1 MPQALQNAASRE
13 TSAPQLGHFVT
24 PFICLMFSL
33 HSNISAFSTILA
45 SSVAAVSSSG
55 LLTVTNQYQGISGKT
70 TKGEITTYIEKKTWG
85 LFWKRVDIGEPNNEW
100 YDVIYNYVY
109 AGDHTFQ
116 LPSKGTYRITVVYVI
131 SGSGGAPDTITRTI
145 KKTY

>member
-1 MPQALQNAASRE
+1 MIKKRRNLFIMLVVIVLMLSATVGVIGAS
-13 TSAPQLGHFVT
+13 
-24 PFICLMFSL
+24 
-33 HSNISAFSTILA
+33 SNGTRFNNTILA

-55 LLTVTNQYQGISGKT
+55 LLTVTNQYQGIPGKT

-100 YDVIYNYVY
+100 YDVYTI
-109 AGDHTFQ
+109 TFMPAITRSSCHQ
-116 LPSKGTYRITVVYVI
+116 KGSYRITVVYVI

>member
-1 MPQALQNAASRE
+1 MIKKRRNLFIMLVVIVLMLSATVGVIVAS
-13 TSAPQLGHFVT
+13 
-24 PFICLMFSL
+24 
-33 HSNISAFSTILA
+33 SNGTRFNNTILA

-100 YDVIYNYVY
+100 YDVISYGLVLSSLTEPVPES
-109 AGDHTFQ
+109 G
-116 LPSKGTYRITVVYVI
+116 ITAFRGWSLLSAVN
-131 SGSGGAPDTITRTI
+131 
-145 KKTY
+145 

>member
-1 MPQALQNAASRE
+1 MFKKRRN
-13 TSAPQLGHFVT
+13 
-24 PFICLMFSL
+24 PFILLTAVILMLSAAVGEIVAS
-33 HSNISAFSTILA
+33 SNETCFNNTILA

-55 LLTVTNQYQGISGKT
+55 LLTVTNQYQGIPGKT

-109 AGDHTFQ
+109 VGDHTFQ
-116 LPSKGTYRITVVYVI
+116 LPSKGAYRITVVYVI
-131 SGSGGAPDTITRTI
+131 SGSGGAPDTVTRTI
-145 KKTY
+145 NKTY

>member
-1 MPQALQNAASRE
+1 MIKKRRNLFIMLVVIVLMLSATVGVIVAS
-13 TSAPQLGHFVT
+13 
-24 PFICLMFSL
+24 
-33 HSNISAFSTILA
+33 SNGTRFNNTILA

-100 YDVIYNYVY
+100 YD
-109 AGDHTFQ
+109 HTFQ

>member
-1 MPQALQNAASRE
+1 MSFERNDFTNGAALQKER
-13 TSAPQLGHFVT
+13 LYKFR
-24 PFICLMFSL
+24 
-33 HSNISAFSTILA
+33 
-45 SSVAAVSSSG
+45 
-55 LLTVTNQYQGISGKT
+55 
-70 TKGEITTYIEKKTWG
+70 IEKKTWG

>member
-1 MPQALQNAASRE
+1 MIKKRRNLFIMLVVIVLMLSTTVGVIIAS
-13 TSAPQLGHFVT
+13 
-24 PFICLMFSL
+24 
-33 HSNISAFSTILA
+33 SNGTRFNNTILA
-45 SSVAAVSSSG
+45 SSVADVSSSG